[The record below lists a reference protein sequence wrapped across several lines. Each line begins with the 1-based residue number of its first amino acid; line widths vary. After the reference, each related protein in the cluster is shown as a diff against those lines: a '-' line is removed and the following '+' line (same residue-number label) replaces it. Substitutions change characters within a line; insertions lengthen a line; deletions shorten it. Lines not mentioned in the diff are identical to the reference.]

1 MYHKRGGGRMTNE
14 RVVEEKKME
23 HFRETMD
30 RLTAASHVQVE
41 YFGDHKKIEG
51 YYENVAEGKFF
62 NCDRLLKQENMFGK
76 IQLGYNPNRGRVF
89 LYSNLKTSRYDTIS
103 SKYQREM
110 EDYQQKALLKG
121 DNENRAYVSKRW
133 ENAAVLIEKKENKPW
148 TERSVKTYLN
158 RANAEAAKK
167 SMPFF
172 SKEEEQEELA
182 KTRQRQNEISKE
194 IRDIRRQMSTGE
206 SQSLE
211 MESKIRELRKEAVA
225 GLEKESLLETLIYR
239 KNTAEKTFLRKINYA
254 YDFQKSDIES
264 YYREKRKELEAQVA
278 EAADTETPPE
288 DEDN

>member
-1 MYHKRGGGRMTNE
+1 MTSE
-14 RVVEEKKME
+14 RVMEENKME

-41 YFGDHKKIEG
+41 YFEDHKKIEG
-51 YYENVAEGKFF
+51 YYESVAEGKFF

-103 SKYQREM
+103 SKYQKEM

-148 TERSVKTYLN
+148 TQRSVKTYLS

-172 SKEEEQEELA
+172 SKEEEMEELA
-182 KTRQRQNEISKE
+182 KARQRQKEIRRE
-194 IRDIRRQMSTGE
+194 IRDIRKQMSAE
-206 SQSLE
+206 ENKSAD
-211 MESKIRELRKEAVA
+211 MEAKIRELRKEALS
-225 GLEKESLLETLIYR
+225 GLSKISLLETLMYR

-254 YDFQKSDIES
+254 YDFQKNDIES
-264 YYREKRKELEAQVA
+264 YYREKRKEFEAMAA
-278 EAADTETPPE
+278 ESVDTETPPE
-288 DEDN
+288 DEDH

>member
-1 MYHKRGGGRMTNE
+1 MTSE
-14 RVVEEKKME
+14 RVMEENKME

-41 YFGDHKKIEG
+41 YFEEHKKIEG
-51 YYENVAEGKFF
+51 YYESVAEGKFF

-148 TERSVKTYLN
+148 TQRSVKTYLS

-172 SKEEEQEELA
+172 SKEEEMEELA
-182 KTRQRQNEISKE
+182 KARQRQKEIRRE
-194 IRDIRRQMSTGE
+194 IRDIRKQMSAE
-206 SQSLE
+206 ENKSAD
-211 MESKIRELRKEAVA
+211 MEAKIRELRKEALS
-225 GLEKESLLETLIYR
+225 GLSKISLLETLMYR

-254 YDFQKSDIES
+254 YDFQKNDIES
-264 YYREKRKELEAQVA
+264 YYREKRKEFEAMAA
-278 EAADTETPPE
+278 ESVDTETPPE
-288 DEDN
+288 DEDH

>member
-1 MYHKRGGGRMTNE
+1 MTNE
-14 RVVEEKKME
+14 RVMEDKKME

-41 YFGDHKKIEG
+41 YFEDHKKIEG
-51 YYENVAEGKFF
+51 YYESVAEGKFF

-148 TERSVKTYLN
+148 TQRSVKTYLS

-172 SKEEEQEELA
+172 SKEEEMEELA
-182 KTRQRQNEISKE
+182 KARQRQKEIRRE
-194 IRDIRRQMSTGE
+194 IRDIRKQMSTGE
-206 SQSLE
+206 NKSAD
-211 MESKIRELRKEAVA
+211 MEAKIRELRKEALS
-225 GLEKESLLETLIYR
+225 GLSKISLLETLVYR

-254 YDFQKSDIES
+254 YDFQKNDIES
-264 YYREKRKELEAQVA
+264 YYREKRKEFEAMAA
-278 EAADTETPPE
+278 ESVDTETPPE

>member
-1 MYHKRGGGRMTNE
+1 MAEGYSL
-14 RVVEEKKME
+14 EEKKME

-41 YFGDHKKIEG
+41 YFEDHKKIEG
-51 YYENVAEGKFF
+51 YYESVAEGKFF

-148 TERSVKTYLN
+148 TQRSVKTYLS

-172 SKEEEQEELA
+172 SKEEEMEELA
-182 KTRQRQNEISKE
+182 KARQRQKEIRRE
-194 IRDIRRQMSTGE
+194 IRDIRKQMSAE
-206 SQSLE
+206 ENKSAD
-211 MESKIRELRKEAVA
+211 MEAKIRELRKEALS
-225 GLEKESLLETLIYR
+225 GLSKISLLETLVYR

-254 YDFQKSDIES
+254 YDFQKNDIES
-264 YYREKRKELEAQVA
+264 YYREKRKEFEAMAA
-278 EAADTETPPE
+278 ESVDTETPPE
-288 DEDN
+288 DEDH

>member
-1 MYHKRGGGRMTNE
+1 MTNE
-14 RVVEEKKME
+14 RFMEEKKME

-51 YYENVAEGKFF
+51 YYESVAEGKFF

-89 LYSNLKTSRYDTIS
+89 LYSNLKTSRYDTIA
-103 SKYQREM
+103 SKYQKEM
-110 EDYQQKALLKG
+110 DDYQQKALLKG

-158 RANAEAAKK
+158 RANAEAVKK

-172 SKEEEQEELA
+172 SKVEEQAELA
-182 KTRQRQNEISKE
+182 KTRQRQSEISKE
-194 IRDIRRQMSTGE
+194 IRDIRKQMSAGE
-206 SQSLE
+206 GQTAE
-211 MESKIRELRKEAVA
+211 MESKIRELRKEAVT
-225 GLEKESLLETLIYR
+225 GLSKESLLETLIYR
-239 KNTAEKTFLRKINYA
+239 KNTAEKTFLRKINYV
-254 YDFQKSDIES
+254 YDFQKADIEN
-264 YYREKRKELEAQVA
+264 YYREKRKELEAQAA
-278 EAADTETPPE
+278 EAVDTETPPE
-288 DEDN
+288 DEEN